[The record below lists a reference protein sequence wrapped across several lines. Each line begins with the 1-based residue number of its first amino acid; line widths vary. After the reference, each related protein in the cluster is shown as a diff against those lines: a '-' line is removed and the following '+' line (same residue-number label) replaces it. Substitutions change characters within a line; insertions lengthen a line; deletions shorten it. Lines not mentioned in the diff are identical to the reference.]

1 MKRLDARQLNY
12 FVVLA
17 EERSFTRAAARLHV
31 AQPSISVQIRKLEEF
46 FGFPLFLRSTRS
58 VELTKEGLEIL
69 GSVIAV
75 VDASRKLR
83 EHASAVRERND
94 LACRL
99 GATPFS
105 VFVPERMQMLSA
117 AAKDS
122 PSLLL
127 EVVGIP
133 QPEQLDALRR
143 MEIDAAFY
151 MGHELQ
157 DSTLFERLL
166 IRRVPFHLVVPANSA
181 LADKPSIALADLAQT
196 PIAFF
201 AREHGPVLFDQLTQW
216 LVQDGGAQCIVPPE
230 SHPFALASFAA
241 AQGISAISI
250 DWFVRVDGIPAG
262 HVLRPFSQPR
272 VSAEMSLVRLVQA
285 QRKRGLEQFW
295 ASAQNYIQALQR
307 P

>member
-46 FGFPLFLRSTRS
+46 FGFALFLRSTRS
-58 VELTKEGLEIL
+58 VELTKEGQEIL
-69 GSVIAV
+69 GSVAAV
-75 VDASRKLR
+75 VDNSRKLR
-83 EHASAVRERND
+83 EHASALRERND
-94 LACRL
+94 LSCRL

-105 VFVPERMQMLSA
+105 VFVPERTQVVSA
-117 AAKDS
+117 AAKDY

-127 EVVGIP
+127 EVIGTP
-133 QPEQLDALRR
+133 QPEQLDALLR

-157 DSTLFERLL
+157 DSKLFERLV
-166 IRRVPFHLVVPANSA
+166 IRRVPFNLVVPVNSA
-181 LADKPSIALADLAQT
+181 LAAKPSIALADLAQT

-241 AQGISAISI
+241 AQGICAISI
-250 DWFVRVDGIPAG
+250 DWFVRGDSLPDG
-262 HVLRPFSQPR
+262 HMVRPFAEPR
-272 VSAEMSLVRLVQA
+272 VSAEMSLVRLAQM

-295 ASAQNYIQALQR
+295 ASAQHYVQAVQH

>member
-58 VELTKEGLEIL
+58 VELTKEGLEII
-69 GSVIAV
+69 GSVTAV

-216 LVQDGGAQCIVPPE
+216 LVQDGGARCIVPPE

-262 HVLRPFSQPR
+262 HVLRPFSQPQ